1 MVKGQGDLMIA
12 IICENDNCGS
22 NSNNNDN
29 NNDDNN
35 DEEVVETRSIQ
46 SRGER

>member
-1 MVKGQGDLMIA
+1 MIA
-12 IICENDNCGS
+12 IICENDNCDS

-29 NNDDNN
+29 SNDDNN

>member
-1 MVKGQGDLMIA
+1 MIA
-12 IICENDNCGS
+12 IICENDNCDS

>member
-1 MVKGQGDLMIA
+1 MVKGKGDLMIA
-12 IICENDNCGS
+12 IICENDNCDS

>member
-1 MVKGQGDLMIA
+1 MIA
-12 IICENDNCGS
+12 IICENDNCDS
-22 NSNNNDN
+22 NSNNNDNNNDDNNDN